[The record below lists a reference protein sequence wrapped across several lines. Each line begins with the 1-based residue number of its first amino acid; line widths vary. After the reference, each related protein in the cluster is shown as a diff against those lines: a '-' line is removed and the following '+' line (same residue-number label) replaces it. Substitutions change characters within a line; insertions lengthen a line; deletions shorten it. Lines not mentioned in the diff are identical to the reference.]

1 MWVLNIGETGDLTT
15 LEKLNKTIPLL
26 EKFNGCKI
34 IDILEELKNIKEN
47 DFWCFVV
54 HISYK
59 PLNGMISFNID
70 NYSLTDMHNL
80 NDIFNTD
87 MLYYHLNKRINSFS
101 NNYKSE
107 NNFTSKK
114 NINKKTISKTKKESD
129 KKQNNETVEFQ
140 QSLF

>member
-1 MWVLNIGETGDLTT
+1 MVIKLTT

-47 DFWCFVV
+47 NFWCFVV
-54 HISYK
+54 HTSYK

-70 NYSLTDMHNL
+70 NYPLTDMHNL
-80 NDIFNTD
+80 SDIFNTD
-87 MLYYHLNKRINSFS
+87 MLYYHLNKRINSFN
-101 NNYKSE
+101 NNYKSA
-107 NNFTSKK
+107 NNFK
-114 NINKKTISKTKKESD
+114 NNKSINQKTKSKTKKESD
-129 KKQNNETVEFQ
+129 KKQKNETIEVQ